1 MTEVIPE
8 DWKLKE
14 DLEEGLLVWGTAS
27 AKAWGP
33 ECQCLGTGAA
43 APRLIQAS
51 VSASSHLRADVH
63 HVSNSSLGVTCFPM
77 AYLVFMT

>member
-27 AKAWGP
+27 AKAP
-33 ECQCLGTGAA
+33 RRVCTRFLGTGKWPVWAEQEEG
-43 APRLIQAS
+43 RGVGRV
-51 VSASSHLRADVH
+51 VSTGGPWR
-63 HVSNSSLGVTCFPM
+63 PP
-77 AYLVFMT
+77 